1 MDNLTICQKLYIL
14 LPGCFILILKSFH
27 LSYTSMLTL
36 LTLFPFCKI
45 CVLVR
50 QGSQKLDYFHGNR
63 SMFTFHVIGQLHL
76 VYGMACVIC
85 QGSSDLDLIYM
96 VNWSMSIN
104 YKVRFSDATSKSYFI
119 WCTGI

>member
-1 MDNLTICQKLYIL
+1 
-14 LPGCFILILKSFH
+14 
-27 LSYTSMLTL
+27 MLTL

-50 QGSQKLDYFHGNR
+50 QCSQKLDYFHGNR

-96 VNWSMSIN
+96 VNWSMFIN